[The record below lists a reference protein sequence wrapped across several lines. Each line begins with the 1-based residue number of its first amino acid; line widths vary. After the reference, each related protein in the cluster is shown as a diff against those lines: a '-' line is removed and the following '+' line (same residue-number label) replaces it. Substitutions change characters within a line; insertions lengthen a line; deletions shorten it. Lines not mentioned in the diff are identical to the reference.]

1 MLVYVSG
8 EKIMEKQEEFKL
20 SKIFLDVA
28 SNLSLADSKKSIKLN
43 IKDYG
48 ELEQTLEDYLTNI
61 LGYKSKFD
69 YSQYYPEIRKY
80 FENILNNGFSFNKDV
95 VENIKEYEKK
105 FIDIFNS
112 HYYLT
117 IFTVV
122 MRRIYSPSYSGRID
136 YGNTEAVNNYD
147 IFISHL
153 NNSLIFGHIARKNED
168 SLPPIYVSNIDE
180 FDDVLKNYI
189 DTIRTSSSYYNILA
203 RNEIYASEEDKI
215 KALIESTIFNV
226 TNADAAHIIK
236 FFRKYTLFLKEHT
249 FCPLSSPQKI
259 GFAFNDDLYV
269 MYRKSEPEYET
280 PYYFSFML
288 PNRRIELPVVRI
300 GIKNEDGFKTA
311 HILATQS
318 SQRMLNFAEL
328 NKVNTEIKSIIPRDK
343 YFRFFNPSHYI
354 SILITFGILNGAGI
368 KNIEIVEML
377 PLRYHKTIIDRCM
390 SDDEAERY
398 QTRLTNKNIITY
410 MRLFD
415 QIKGIKILDYPDGY
429 SPLTLI
435 LEDNIECPNDELQKL
450 YNYGYELGSTLK
462 EKTLKLENY

>member
-1 MLVYVSG
+1 
-8 EKIMEKQEEFKL
+8 MEKQDDFKL

-48 ELEQTLEDYLTNI
+48 ALEQALKDYLTNI
-61 LGYKSKFD
+61 LGYKPEFD
-69 YSQYYPEIRKY
+69 YNQYFPEIRKY
-80 FENILNNGFSFNKDV
+80 FENILNNNFAFNKDV
-95 VENIKEYEKK
+95 VENIKDYGKK
-105 FIDIFNS
+105 FIEIFNN

-117 IFTVV
+117 IFTIV

-136 YGNTEAVNNYD
+136 YGNTETVNSYD

-153 NNSLIFGHIARKNED
+153 NNSLIFGHITRKNED
-168 SLPPIYVSNIDE
+168 SLPPIYVSDIDE
-180 FDDVLKNYI
+180 FDSVLKEYI
-189 DTIRTSSSYYNILA
+189 DTVRTSSSYYNILA
-203 RNEIYASEEDKI
+203 RDEIYASEEDKI
-215 KALIESTIFNV
+215 KALIESTIFNI
-226 TNADAAHIIK
+226 TNADAAHITK
-236 FFRKYTLFLKEHT
+236 FFRKYTLFLQDHT
-249 FCPLSSPQKI
+249 FCPLSSPYKI
-259 GFAFNDDLYV
+259 GYAFDDDLYV

-288 PNRRIELPVVRI
+288 PNRRIELPVVRL

-318 SQRMLNFAEL
+318 SQRMLNYFEL
-328 NKVNTEIKSIIPRDK
+328 NKINNEIKAMLPKSK

-368 KNIEIVEML
+368 KNIEIAEML
-377 PLRYHKTIIDRCM
+377 PLRYRKTIIDRSM
-390 SDDEAERY
+390 SDDEGERY

-415 QIKGIKILDYPDGY
+415 QIKGVKIIDYPDGY

-450 YNYGYELGSTLK
+450 YDYGYQLGVSLK
-462 EKTLKLENY
+462 EKTLKLKY